1 MSAGYI
7 VVFKPTL
14 EYGENWKTYT
24 KGDVDVGLVLHAMIK
39 YPNYSISSVS
49 LYFTIIELTLIFV
62 LIESILNYFLNTKIK
77 LK

>member
-14 EYGENWKTYT
+14 EYGENGKTYT
-24 KGDVDVGLVLHAMIK
+24 KGDVDAGLVLHAMIK

-49 LYFTIIELTLIFV
+49 LYFAIIELILIFIF
-62 LIESILNYFLNTKIK
+62 IESIFK
-77 LK
+77 LFS